1 MGYVVDGINGIDM
14 VIDKCFL
21 IDGGDINF
29 WWMVDLYI
37 VYFIIFVK
45 IFNRG
50 LDGYVGKFIE

>member
-45 IFNRG
+45 VFNRG
-50 LDGYVGKFIE
+50 LE